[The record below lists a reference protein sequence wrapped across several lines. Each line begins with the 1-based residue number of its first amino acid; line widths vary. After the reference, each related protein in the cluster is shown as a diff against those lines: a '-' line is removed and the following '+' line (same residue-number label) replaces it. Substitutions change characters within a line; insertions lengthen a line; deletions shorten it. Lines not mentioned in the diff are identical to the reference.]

1 MLTLPTYLRARW
13 LKKDT
18 RIFPDNTSVPHCSC
32 IVFSRGFRKTI
43 NIQKS
48 DSPTQRGVGLVCVL
62 WLELCIYMFVT
73 SVPASSSRSHEVLYH
88 DSPWSLFSALSQCF
102 GPPFFPTACAGVGQT
117 IGLCTGGCMSLPPG
131 ERESSWQHQPHLWND
146 RGFLST
152 HLGNN
157 AAGLLQS
164 ALPCKYPYPG
174 YGRTEQ
180 LSSPRACAKHGV
192 PIVRKEWW

>member
-1 MLTLPTYLRARW
+1 MIKKGHSHLSRQHICSPLFLYRFQQRLSEDYQYPKKWLTHTAGCR
-13 LKKDT
+13 
-18 RIFPDNTSVPHCSC
+18 
-32 IVFSRGFRKTI
+32 SR
-43 NIQKS
+43 
-48 DSPTQRGVGLVCVL
+48 
-62 WLELCIYMFVT
+62 LCPLAGAMYIYVFVT

-88 DSPWSLFSALSQCF
+88 DSPRSLFSALSQCF